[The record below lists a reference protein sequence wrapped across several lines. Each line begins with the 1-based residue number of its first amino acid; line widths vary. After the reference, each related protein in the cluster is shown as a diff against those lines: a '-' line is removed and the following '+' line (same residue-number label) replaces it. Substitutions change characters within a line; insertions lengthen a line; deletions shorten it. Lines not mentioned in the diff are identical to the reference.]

1 MDTNFSVLLRSREL
15 AERLVQTGVLD
26 KKDLPK
32 YAPAFAMRPF
42 DWKKYD
48 RAVDEKRVVPFLRQ
62 WKDDA
67 SQWLVNLRTVSQV
80 AIRLIKEESSSDAK
94 KEIQKPV
101 DLDVTSMESSDAKEK
116 IQKPVDLD
124 VTLMESSDAKENI
137 QKPVGILD
145 KKEEYERKRRKR
157 KATGYVSDD
166 KKKHPRFD
174 PRLDSKMALINLG

>member
-94 KEIQKPV
+94 KKIQKPV
-101 DLDVTSMESSDAKEK
+101 GLDVIPSTTTLESSDAKEK
-116 IQKPVDLD
+116 TQ
-124 VTLMESSDAKENI
+124 T
-137 QKPVGILD
+137 PVGNRNRTKD
-145 KKEEYERKRRKR
+145 ERKLRKR
-157 KATGYVSDD
+157 KATGSVSDRFVSDD
-166 KKKHPRFD
+166 KKKHS
-174 PRLDSKMALINLG
+174 RLSSTTLDRKMMAMEL

>member
-101 DLDVTSMESSDAKEK
+101 DLDVT
-116 IQKPVDLD
+116 
-124 VTLMESSDAKENI
+124 LMESSDAKENI